1 MKYKVGDKVR
11 LKDDLR
17 HGDCNGYYVCYMNNF
32 KGKDLTIASV
42 EEKKGIAIY
51 TINEDKDDVK
61 WKFVN
66 EMFEEVASK

>member
-17 HGDCNGYYVCYMNNF
+17 HGDCNGYYMCYMNNF
-32 KGKDLTIASV
+32 KGKELTIASV
-42 EEKKGIAIY
+42 EENKDIVVY
-51 TINEDKDDVK
+51 TIDEDKDDIK
-61 WKFVN
+61 WKFVD

>member
-17 HGDCNGYYVCYMNNF
+17 HGDCDGYYVCYMNHF

-42 EEKKGIAIY
+42 EENKDIVVY
-51 TINEDKDDVK
+51 TIDEDKDDIK
-61 WKFVN
+61 WKFVD
-66 EMFEEVASK
+66 EMFEEVTSK

>member
-32 KGKDLTIASV
+32 KGKDLTIAIV
-42 EEKKGIAIY
+42 EENNGLVVY
-51 TINEDKDDVK
+51 TINEDKDDIK
-61 WKFVN
+61 WKFVH
-66 EMFEEVASK
+66 EMFEEITSK

>member
-17 HGDCNGYYVCYMNNF
+17 QGDCNGYYMCYMNNF
-32 KGKDLTIASV
+32 KGKDLTISTV
-42 EEKKGIAIY
+42 EENNGVVIY
-51 TINEDKDDVK
+51 TINEDKDDIK

>member
-17 HGDCNGYYVCYMNNF
+17 HGDCNGYYMCYMNNF
-32 KGKDLTIASV
+32 KGKDLTISTV
-42 EEKKGIAIY
+42 EENNGVAIY
-51 TINEDKDDVK
+51 TINEDKDDIK
-61 WKFVN
+61 WKFVE